1 MNIPQEELDKLNESD
16 TSGLFEEH
24 VEVEDET
31 PEEEVI
37 EPKVEEKVSESPD
50 EDSVG
55 DKPRVPYSR
64 FETVQERAIR
74 AEERLAILEE
84 QEKARNENTESYDS
98 ISVPDEWK
106 ELYGDSDEARKAYS
120 IQLRLNEKN
129 AEETTKKVLES
140 IKQEQIEQEQVA
152 KQNLDYIESNIARLE
167 ESLGKKLT
175 EAEES
180 SILDIQ
186 DEFTPK
192 DSDGNYVAPLLDAE
206 KAYEIYTLRG
216 STAKAEK
223 IQIRR
228 KVVSITSS
236 NSEGESSNK
245 AFENYRPGE
254 GGLWRDKL

>member
-24 VEVEDET
+24 AEVEDET

-37 EPKVEEKVSESPD
+37 EPKVEEKVSVSPD
-50 EDSVG
+50 EDTVG

-84 QEKARNENTESYDS
+84 QSKARDENTDSYDN

-106 ELYGDSDEARKAYS
+106 ELYGDSDEARKAYA

-152 KQNLDYIESNIARLE
+152 KQNLEYIESNIARLE

-192 DSDGNYVAPLLDAE
+192 DNDGNYLAPLLDAE

-223 IQIRR
+223 SQIRR

>member
-24 VEVEDET
+24 AEVEEET

-37 EPKVEEKVSESPD
+37 EEQVEEKVSESPD

-64 FETVQERAIR
+64 FESVNERAIR
-74 AEERLAILEE
+74 AEERAKILEE
-84 QEKARNENTESYDS
+84 QLNTRNQNTDYDED

-106 ELYGDSDEARKAYS
+106 ELYGDSDEARKAYA
-120 IQLRLNEKN
+120 IQLKLNEKN

-140 IKQEQIEQEQVA
+140 IKQEQAEQEQIVQ
-152 KQNLDYIESNIARLE
+152 QNLDYIETNITNLE
-167 ESLGKKLT
+167 ETIGRKLT
-175 EAEES
+175 ESEES

-192 DSDGNYVAPLLDAE
+192 DSDGNYIAPLLDAE

-223 IQIRR
+223 SQIRR
-228 KVVSITSS
+228 KVVSITNS